1 MQTGCPGEQLVRN
14 FFGEAH
20 FFSMFSYFKR
30 KNFGFLAKKFWVSV
44 WLSKKL
50 SESPGEHFEDKRFL
64 EKIYVLL
71 DRFWISIHFFSE
83 LWRKCLS
90 TVDLTAFYVSS
101 GRVWAETFFMEK
113 LFFFFIFVYLVKN
126 LFFLA
131 KTSSAGSSYLHSW
144 HPEERTEGKKTF
156 FKINFSNHFRT
167 LTEKHHGFVAEKKRS
182 EGLSNLHFTC
192 PGERFEEFRCG
203 KTSSFLQ
210 CLRILSKN
218 NQDIGQKNFSEVA
231 QNEFYVSRGKYWG
244 VFLGKSI

>member
-1 MQTGCPGEQLVRN
+1 MVVKKAIRKSRRTFWGQTIFGKNICSSWSFLDFNPL
-14 FFGEAH
+14 FFGTLTKMLEYGWPNCILRVQWK
-20 FFSMFSYFKR
+20 S
-30 KNFGFLAKKFWVSV
+30 
-44 WLSKKL
+44 LSRNIFH
-50 SESPGEHFEDKRFL
+50 G
-64 EKIYVLL
+64 KI
-71 DRFWISIHFFSE
+71 I
-83 LWRKCLS
+83 
-90 TVDLTAFYVSS
+90 
-101 GRVWAETFFMEK
+101 
-113 LFFFFIFVYLVKN
+113 FFFIFVYLVKN